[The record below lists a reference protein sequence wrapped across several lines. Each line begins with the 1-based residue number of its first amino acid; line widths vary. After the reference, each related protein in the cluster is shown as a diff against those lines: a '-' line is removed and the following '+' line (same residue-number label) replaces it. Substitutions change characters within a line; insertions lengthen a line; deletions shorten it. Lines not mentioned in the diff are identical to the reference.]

1 MAASAPT
8 TSSPRPVVCV
18 FGASWALEGD
28 DLYQLSVSLGKAL
41 AEKGFD
47 VVSGGYGGTMEGVS
61 KGSREGGGAA
71 VGVTVPT
78 LFPARRAD
86 GNPYLTSQIKETSL
100 LKRIDTMMEL
110 SPAGKIALPGTLGT
124 LAEIMA
130 AWNVAAL
137 APVGGYKA
145 CKLILWRNP
154 WEVVVKAACENL
166 KLSKEVVDCVVFVD
180 TVEEAVAALL

>member
-1 MAASAPT
+1 
-8 TSSPRPVVCV
+8 V
-18 FGASWALEGD
+18 FGASWAVEGD
-28 DLYQLSVSLGKAL
+28 SLYNLSVSLGKAL
-41 AEKGFD
+41 AAAGFD

-61 KGSREGGGAA
+61 KGAREGGGCA

-86 GNPYLTSQIKETSL
+86 GNPYLTSKIDETTL
-100 LKRIDTMMEL
+100 LRRIDTMMDI

-124 LAEIMA
+124 LAEICC

-145 CKLILWRNP
+145 SKLILWRNP
-154 WEVVVKAACENL
+154 WEAVVKGAGESL
-166 KLSKEVVDCVVFVD
+166 KLATEVLDCIIFVD
-180 TVEEAVAALL
+180 TVEEAVAALQ